1 MSERREEITKL
12 ATRTAQRDGLR
23 SVSFRQL
30 ADEIGIKSASVHYH
44 FPTKPDLAQ
53 ALVTEYT
60 EDFIQHLAD
69 IERRSDSLIARLD
82 ALTEVFD
89 AVVKK
94 QNLCLCGMLA
104 AELTTLNAETHKA
117 LQKFF
122 SLLEKWVENA
132 FKRYPQEIALDLTPE
147 QLARIF
153 VSGLEGAM
161 LLDRIED
168 DGKRIDAFRQLA
180 RTLTQ

>member
-1 MSERREEITKL
+1 MSVRREEITRL
-12 ATRTAQRDGLR
+12 ATQAAQRDGLR

-53 ALVTEYT
+53 ALVDEYT
-60 EDFIQHLAD
+60 ENFTERLAE
-69 IERRSDSLIARLD
+69 IERRSESLVEQLD

-89 AVVKK
+89 SVIRD

-104 AELTTLNAETHKA
+104 AELTTLNAETRQA

-122 SLLEKWVENA
+122 ALLEAWVERA
-132 FKRYPQEIALDLTPE
+132 FTRYPQELALNLPPD

-161 LLDRIED
+161 LLDRIEG
-168 DGKRIDAFRQLA
+168 DGERIAAFRALA
-180 RTLTQ
+180 RALIK